1 MEDAMVSSST
11 GAMNSVLTKLATLME
26 VTGTDEQE
34 LILRQELRLMNGLL
48 KQLSDMLD
56 LNHEI
61 RSAGVKWGNWHKTL
75 MSPLTI

>member
-1 MEDAMVSSST
+1 MEDAMVISST

-61 RSAGVKWGNWHKTL
+61 RSAGIK
-75 MSPLTI
+75 

>member
-1 MEDAMVSSST
+1 MDDAMVGSST

-26 VTGTDEQE
+26 VTSTDEQE
-34 LILRQELRLMNGLL
+34 LILRQELRLMNCLL

-61 RSAGVKWGNWHKTL
+61 RSAGIK
-75 MSPLTI
+75 

>member
-1 MEDAMVSSST
+1 VMEDAMVISST

-61 RSAGVKWGNWHKTL
+61 RSAGIK
-75 MSPLTI
+75 

>member
-61 RSAGVKWGNWHKTL
+61 RSAGVK
-75 MSPLTI
+75 

>member
-61 RSAGVKWGNWHKTL
+61 RSAGIK
-75 MSPLTI
+75 